1 MAVPQRILVIYLSA
15 LVLSVTLGIHLVTA
29 QLSSTMILRAAGVAD
44 QDDMTFWLHPTDL
57 SQSTIITSDKSA
69 NKLFVYDL
77 HGNTLQVIAAHEP
90 GNIDIRYGFPLDG
103 EMVDIVAF
111 NERSTQKICV
121 YKVHPSRRA
130 LERIDNGTIDS
141 GANYGFALYK
151 SPTTGKF
158 YAFTGPK
165 SDTHVK
171 QFQLVDVGKGRVSA
185 MEIVRVIP
193 LQPGGTVEGMVADD
207 ETRQLY
213 LTSES
218 GGLWEF
224 GAEPDA
230 STPGTSIAAVGTN
243 GLTAD
248 VEGVTIYYAAN
259 GQGYLIIS
267 SQGNSTFKVYERQ
280 APHSFVGTFTV
291 HGVMHTD
298 GIDVIN
304 VPLPLKGNPSQ
315 GLFALHNGRKSP
327 YPVEIVSWENIVQV
341 LHLRPPDTTYW
352 HPRLGGSQ
360 ATLLQRR
367 ATSP

>member
-1 MAVPQRILVIYLSA
+1 
-15 LVLSVTLGIHLVTA
+15 
-29 QLSSTMILRAAGVAD
+29 
-44 QDDMTFWLHPTDL
+44 
-57 SQSTIITSDKSA
+57 
-69 NKLFVYDL
+69 
-77 HGNTLQVIAAHEP
+77 
-90 GNIDIRYGFPLDG
+90 
-103 EMVDIVAF
+103 MVDIVAF
-111 NERSTQKICV
+111 NERKTQKICV

-171 QFQLVDVGKGRVSA
+171 QFQLVDAGQGRVSA

-207 ETRQLY
+207 ETSQLY

-224 GAEPDA
+224 GAEPDS

-341 LHLRPPDTTYW
+341 LNLRPPDTKYW
-352 HPRLGGSQ
+352 NPRSGDSQ
-360 ATLLQRR
+360 AALLQRQ
-367 ATSP
+367 ATGP